1 MFKRLADW
9 FDDRTGYRDLMREA
23 LDEPIPGGAR
33 WRYVWG
39 STLVFT
45 FALQVLTGFMLWF
58 AYSPSTRTAWE
69 SVYFIQYEMNLGW
82 LIRGMHHFTA
92 QAMVVLLVIHL
103 LQVVW
108 DGAYKAP
115 REVNFWLGLV
125 LMQIVLGLGL
135 TGYLLPWDQKGYY
148 ATQVATEIMGST
160 PVVGPSIQQL
170 MQGGPEYG
178 HHTLTRFFALH
189 AGVLPALLVAF
200 LFLHIYV
207 FRRHA
212 ITVKHPLKAPQT
224 AFWPDQVLR
233 DAIACLAVLAAVG
246 FFAVWRGAELTSP
259 ANPGDQFAA
268 ARPEWYYLFL
278 FRFLKFEW
286 VSHMGEV
293 TGLGEAFG
301 AVVIPGAL
309 MTILVLMPLIA
320 HIKGGHKFNIAYLV
334 LVLFGAAGLTGLA
347 IKEDW
352 YDNTP
357 EGRDFRAA
365 VYQAHVD
372 GERAIELAQAPPGIP
387 PEGAIT
393 LLQKDPLT
401 RGPHIFRTYCA
412 DCHQPASMAGKFTM
426 EPEGPELADLV
437 GRTNVRFGTRE
448 WIRSVLT
455 NYSEHF
461 AALANVRALE
471 DDSPPVHA
479 RAAAAA
485 SILDSGDM
493 AGWSKE
499 NGALLLQAENAGDYD
514 ALVEFLYTQGSRPDA
529 LSPDNE
535 RVLRGREIFETGA
548 LAQGEF
554 TTACGDCHDLH
565 VRGEEQMA
573 FESGAMPLTGYGGQD
588 WLRSFISDPHA
599 YYGENNI
606 MPGFATQLTD
616 QEFDLLVR
624 WLTGDYYQPEH
635 AANSSE
641 KGKQEAT
648 ESTAAN

>member
-1 MFKRLADW
+1 MLKRLADW
-9 FDDRTGYRDLMREA
+9 FDDRTGYRDLVREA

-39 STLVFT
+39 STLVFA
-45 FALQVLTGFMLWF
+45 FSLQVLTGFMLWF

-69 SVYFIQYEMNLGW
+69 SVYFIQHEMHFGW
-82 LIRGMHHFTA
+82 LIRGLHHFTA
-92 QAMVVLLVIHL
+92 QAMVVLLVCHL
-103 LQVVW
+103 VQVVI

-160 PVVGPSIQQL
+160 PLVGPQVQQL

-200 LFLHIYV
+200 LGLHIYV

-212 ITVKHPLKAPQT
+212 ITVKYPLKAPET
-224 AFWPDQVLR
+224 TFWPDQVLK
-233 DAIACLAVLAAVG
+233 DGVACLAVLAAVG
-246 FFAVWRGAELTSP
+246 FFAVWRGAELTAP
-259 ANPGDQFAA
+259 ANPGEQYEA

-286 VSHMGEV
+286 VAHVGKV

-301 AVVIPGAL
+301 AVLIPGAL
-309 MTILVLMPLIA
+309 MTILAAMPLVA
-320 HIKGGHKFNIAYLV
+320 HIKGGHRFNVVFLV
-334 LVLFGAAGLTGLA
+334 LMIFGAAGLTGLA
-347 IKEDW
+347 LHEDW
-352 YDNTP
+352 LADTE
-357 EGRDFRAA
+357 EGRAFRAA
-365 VYQAHVD
+365 VEHARID

-412 DCHQPASMAGKFTM
+412 DCHQPASMAGQFTM
-426 EPEGPELADLV
+426 KPEGPELADLR

-448 WIRSVLT
+448 WIKSILT

-471 DDSPPVHA
+471 GDTPLVHA

-485 SILDSGDM
+485 QILDAGEM
-493 AGWSKE
+493 ARWSKE
-499 NGALLLQAENAGDYD
+499 NSALLLDPQNAADYE
-514 ALVEFLYTQGSRPDA
+514 ALVEFLYAQSGRPDA
-529 LSPDNE
+529 IPLTSDQFAHGR
-535 RVLRGREIFETGA
+535 RVFATGKLANGEIE
-548 LAQGEF
+548 
-554 TTACGDCHDLH
+554 ACSGCHDLH

-573 FESGAMPLTGYGGQD
+573 FEGGYMPLTNYGGQQ
-588 WLRSFISDPHA
+588 WLRAFISDPAA

-616 QEFDLLVR
+616 QESDLLVR
-624 WLTGDYYQPEH
+624 WLTGDYYQ
-635 AANSSE
+635 AAPASASSR
-641 KGKQEAT
+641 
-648 ESTAAN
+648 TAD